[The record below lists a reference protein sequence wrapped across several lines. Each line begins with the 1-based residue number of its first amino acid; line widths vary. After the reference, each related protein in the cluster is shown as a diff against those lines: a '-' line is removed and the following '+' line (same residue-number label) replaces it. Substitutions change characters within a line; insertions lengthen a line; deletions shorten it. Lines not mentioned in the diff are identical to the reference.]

1 MIIKKISDHVVSP
14 LIFILT
20 KVYDDGLDQNEAVNV
35 SEMFAVEQMISGRD
49 PAGFCSNQPAQRNH
63 HFAVEHCNIGAT

>member
-14 LIFILT
+14 LIFILR

-49 PAGFCSNQPAQRNH
+49 PAGFC
-63 HFAVEHCNIGAT
+63 

>member
-35 SEMFAVEQMISGRD
+35 SETFAVEQMISGRD
-49 PAGFCSNQPAQRNH
+49 PAGFC
-63 HFAVEHCNIGAT
+63 

>member
-35 SEMFAVEQMISGRD
+35 SEMFAVEQMILGRD
-49 PAGFCSNQPAQRNH
+49 PAGFCSNLPAQSNH
-63 HFAVEHCNIGAT
+63 HFANGIAA